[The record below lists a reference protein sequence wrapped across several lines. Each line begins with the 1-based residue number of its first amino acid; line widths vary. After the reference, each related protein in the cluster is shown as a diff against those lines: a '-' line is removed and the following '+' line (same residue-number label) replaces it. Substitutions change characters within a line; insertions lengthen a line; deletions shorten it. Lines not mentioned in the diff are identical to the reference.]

1 LPIIQRRATYER
13 AGVGKLTEVLKL
25 ADFGGKIGGK
35 QKKLHEMF
43 KATIKPDLV
52 DVDLYDEDIIYH
64 KKDFWGV
71 FERCTSNLVI
81 YREQFNK
88 DTLYYV
94 ADFLIFLRK
103 RFNIIYGTCKGRKNR
118 YDFFSKLYGADFI
131 KEKDT
136 QDGESVYRFRISDN
150 ALKVSRAIKCGII
163 RQKLF
168 TTLKNHI

>member
-1 LPIIQRRATYER
+1 M
-13 AGVGKLTEVLKL
+13 GKHRKSSEKTSR
-25 ADFGGKIGGK
+25 K
-35 QKKLHEMF
+35 QKKLHEKF
-43 KATIKPDLV
+43 KTTVKPDLV

-118 YDFFSKLYGADFI
+118 YDFFSKLYGEDFI
-131 KEKDT
+131 KERDT
-136 QDGESVYRFRISDN
+136 QDGESVYRFRLSDK
-150 ALKVSRAIKCGII
+150 ALKVSRAIKCNII

-168 TTLKNHI
+168 TTHKKLI